1 MRTYVER
8 CICTNITLAIN
19 HQSLFD
25 LVSSSSSNNW
35 PSPPPTIN
43 ISVDTEIKQNQPP
56 LLCNSI
62 RGDGLESIPSATS
75 PLPGSET
82 LSSGNYAKPDTKPNN
97 KSREKGA
104 VKDCVAVLQL
114 MLSET
119 IVYNASKSSVQ
130 WRNLHHEM
138 LKSYYLHCGSA
149 LRSSLILYGHTVKM
163 DGSFKTAM
171 RNLALLPGVPKFS
184 KSHLSAAD
192 KEISKY
198 INSLKSLL
206 ISDKER
212 YMPKFTA
219 GEQPIDGLERKS
231 VSFHGMLDCSKT

>member
-119 IVYNASKSSVQ
+119 TIPARAQCSGETYIMRCSRATIFTVEVLLGHPSSCMGTQSRWMVHSK
-130 WRNLHHEM
+130 
-138 LKSYYLHCGSA
+138 
-149 LRSSLILYGHTVKM
+149 
-163 DGSFKTAM
+163 
-171 RNLALLPGVPKFS
+171 
-184 KSHLSAAD
+184 
-192 KEISKY
+192 
-198 INSLKSLL
+198 
-206 ISDKER
+206 
-212 YMPKFTA
+212 
-219 GEQPIDGLERKS
+219 QP
-231 VSFHGMLDCSKT
+231 